1 LGGKVTDSIAVGRV
15 SQPESERDR
24 EEGEGTLRSD
34 RVRGKNRDQPKL
46 IIRLENDLREDT
58 GYKEIYMK
66 RTVDR
71 ARELKRQW

>member
-1 LGGKVTDSIAVGRV
+1 MGGKVTDSIAVGRV

-46 IIRLENDLREDT
+46 IIRLENNL
-58 GYKEIYMK
+58 
-66 RTVDR
+66 
-71 ARELKRQW
+71 